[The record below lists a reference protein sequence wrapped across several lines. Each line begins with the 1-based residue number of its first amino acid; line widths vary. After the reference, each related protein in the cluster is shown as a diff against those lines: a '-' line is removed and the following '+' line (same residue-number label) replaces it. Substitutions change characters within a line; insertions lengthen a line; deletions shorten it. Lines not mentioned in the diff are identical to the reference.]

1 MERNGPEAAR
11 SAFER
16 FVQASREPVLLE
28 PGEEPFAL
36 KEGAYELDWRN
47 GRLAIQVWDERRTL
61 TRRVVGVLAEK
72 PGRIE
77 LTVERFGKQRG
88 EVLLVDLARSRA
100 STERRGARLVFREQ
114 FRQFLWRQFPDWK
127 LAELSAEANL
137 EESLSPAYPRALLRK
152 GGSGWAALGCPPE
165 PGAGAGALT
174 FGLIW
179 LDYLRRRERKL
190 TVEGLAIFLPE
201 SDARTTCLRLA
212 FLEPRAARFE
222 VFVYGEDG
230 REERA
235 DARDFGNLFT
245 SLERRSGKPP
255 EQAAGP
261 AAWAARLS
269 ELPGVERVER
279 GDGSASLRVHGMEF
293 GRLTRTELLFGIESK
308 KAARERDLAEIERL
322 ARELARLRSPGA
334 ADREHPL
341 FRLHPEGWLES
352 LVRAHVCAIDATL
365 LSQPVYGQTPV
376 FAGGERGVMDLL
388 AVDHTGRLAVI
399 ELKASED
406 IHLPLQ
412 ALDYWMRVRQ
422 HAAQEEFSSRGYFP
436 GIALRPD
443 APRLLLVAPS
453 LEFHPKTETILSYF
467 SREIEIERVGVNAG
481 WRAGLQVMFRL
492 RGARKA

>member
-1 MERNGPEAAR
+1 MDHNGPEAAA
-11 SAFER
+11 SAFEK
-16 FVQASREPVLLE
+16 FMQSSREPALLE
-28 PGEEPFAL
+28 PGEQPFAL
-36 KEGAYELDWRN
+36 RQGRYELDWRN

-61 TRRVVGVLAEK
+61 ARRVVGVLAEK

-88 EVLLVDLARSRA
+88 EVLLVDMARSRA
-100 STERRGARLVFREQ
+100 DTERRGVRLVFREQ

-127 LAELSAEANL
+127 IAELSAEANL

-152 GGSGWAALGCPPE
+152 GGSGWAALACPPE

-190 TVEGLAIFLPE
+190 TIEGLAIFLPE

-212 FLEPRAARFE
+212 LLEPRAAKFD
-222 VFVYGEDG
+222 VFIYGEDG

-235 DARDFGNLFT
+235 DARDFGNLET
-245 SLERRSGKPP
+245 SLERHAGAPP
-255 EQAAGP
+255 EQAARP
-261 AAWAARLS
+261 AAWAARLC

-279 GDGSASLRVHGMEF
+279 GDGSASLRVHGLEF
-293 GRLTRTELLFGIESK
+293 ARLTRSNLLFGLERK
-308 KAARERDLAEIERL
+308 KAARDADLAEIERL
-322 ARELARLRSPGA
+322 AREVARLRSPGA

-352 LVRAHVCAIDATL
+352 HVRAQVQAIDATL
-365 LSQPVYGQTPV
+365 LPQPVYGQTPV
-376 FAGGERGVMDLL
+376 FAGGERGVIDLL
-388 AVDHTGRLAVI
+388 AVDYTGRLAVL

-412 ALDYWMRVRQ
+412 ALDYWMRVRL
-422 HAAQEEFSSRGYFP
+422 HAAQREFSPCGYFP
-436 GIALRPD
+436 GVALRPD
-443 APRLLLVAPS
+443 PPRLLLVAPS
-453 LEFHPKTETILSYF
+453 LEFHPKTETILRYF
-467 SREIEIERVGVNAG
+467 SREIELERVGVNAD
-481 WRAGLQVMFRL
+481 WRAGLEVMFRM
-492 RGARKA
+492 RGAQKA